1 MTKKTGNRRLRWL
14 VLLLVI
20 ALLLILLPLG
30 IFIVQPKPAAAS
42 NGKIK
47 IMPLGDSITYGVH
60 SSTGAGYRLPLW
72 TALKTQGAR
81 VDFVGSMHS
90 GPNNFDADNE
100 GLPGWKI
107 RQIAA
112 NVVGWL
118 KDYKPQIILLHIGTN
133 DFIKNDDPA
142 HAPAR
147 LESLVDQITSTLPEA
162 TLIVA
167 QIIPLPLNSKLNEE
181 VVTYNRAIPGIV
193 QAEIARGRHVQYVDM
208 YHAVAPGLLPDH
220 IHPNDLGYDL
230 MAKVWEKALAP
241 LLKLNY
247 KSESSLQNLDQHRPQ
262 PGPAI
267 LADNSRRSL
276 ARSATAAFLG
286 RKPLHCA

>member
-1 MTKKTGNRRLRWL
+1 MKVVNRRSRWL
-14 VLLLVI
+14 VLALAG
-20 ALLLILLPLG
+20 ALLLILLSLG
-30 IFIVQPKPAAAS
+30 IFIVQPERAAAS
-42 NGKIK
+42 NEKIK

-72 TALKTQGAR
+72 TALKAQGAHI
-81 VDFVGSMHS
+81 DFVGSMSS
-90 GPNNFDADNE
+90 GPNNFDVDNE

-147 LESLVDQITSTLPEA
+147 LESLIDQITSTLPGV

-167 QIIPLPLNSKLNEE
+167 QIIPLPLSAKLNAE
-181 VVTYNRAIPGIV
+181 VVTYNQAIPGIV
-193 QAEIARGRHVQYVDM
+193 QAEIARGKHIQYVDM

-220 IHPNDLGYDL
+220 IHPNDLGYNL
-230 MAKVWEKALAP
+230 MANVWEKALIP
-241 LLKLNY
+241 LLKLNHR
-247 KSESSLQNLDQHRPQ
+247 SEVSPENLAQNWPL
-262 PGPAI
+262 PG
-267 LADNSRRSL
+267 LAMLRITRREQRL
-276 ARSATAAFLG
+276 TASAYS
-286 RKPLHCA
+286 